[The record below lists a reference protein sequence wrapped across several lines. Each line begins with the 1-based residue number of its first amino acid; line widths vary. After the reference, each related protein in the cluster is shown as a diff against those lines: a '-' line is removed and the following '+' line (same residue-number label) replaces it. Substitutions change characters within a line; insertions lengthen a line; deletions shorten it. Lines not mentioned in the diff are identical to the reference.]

1 MKEILFLVSQK
12 SCKIYKKRV
21 VNTLYFHKMTKKHV
35 YPFNN
40 KKKDFLKIEKKPKN
54 RAKKVEKVYI
64 MVYNRKCIVFR
75 QRVKKTDF
83 KCNEN
88 FIFWAKFLLYLT
100 IRKY

>member
-1 MKEILFLVSQK
+1 MEEILFLVSQK

-64 MVYNRKCIVFR
+64 TVYNRKCIVFR
-75 QRVKKTDF
+75 QRVKKTDL

-88 FIFWAKFLLYLT
+88 FIF
-100 IRKY
+100 